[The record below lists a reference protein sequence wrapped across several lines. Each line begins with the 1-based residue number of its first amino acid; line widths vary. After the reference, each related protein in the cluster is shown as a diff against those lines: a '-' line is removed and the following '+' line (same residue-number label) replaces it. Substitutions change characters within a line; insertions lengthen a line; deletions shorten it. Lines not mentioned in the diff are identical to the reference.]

1 MKENFEK
8 VNDYTLRVDQLL
20 ESKTDTV
27 GYAASSQNTRLTRI
41 FNFEA
46 AQITTIV
53 KASSL
58 VANRYG
64 HDGGAGSSDS
74 VQMNITDFE
83 DLTSI
88 RELSRMHK
96 KLIELGGTPPV
107 LDDVVGNLGKK
118 RPGLKAGG

>member
-1 MKENFEK
+1 MKETFEK
-8 VNDYTLRVDQLL
+8 VNDYTLRVDQTL
-20 ESKTDTV
+20 ESKDDSI
-27 GYAASSQNTRLTRI
+27 GYAASSQHTNLTRL

-53 KASSL
+53 KTSSL

-64 HDGGAGSSDS
+64 HNGGAGASDS
-74 VQMNITDFE
+74 VQMHITDFE
-83 DLTSI
+83 DLTSV

-96 KLIELGGTPPV
+96 KLIELGGKPPV

>member
-1 MKENFEK
+1 MKETFEK

-64 HDGGAGSSDS
+64 HDGGAGASDS

-83 DLTSI
+83 DLTSV

-96 KLIELGGTPPV
+96 KLIELGGAPPV